1 VGAAE
6 QRSGG
11 SSGAAGAVERREQRS
26 GGAAERWEQRGGVAV
41 RGGGRGVAT
50 MGGGEEWSRAEGMAQ
65 SEEWCVGVGEAGAER
80 EGGV

>member
-1 VGAAE
+1 VA
-6 QRSGG
+6 
-11 SSGAAGAVERREQRS
+11 
-26 GGAAERWEQRGGVAV
+26 GAAERREQRGGVAV
-41 RGGGRGVAT
+41 RGGGRGVTT